1 MSTSCLC
8 IFNIRQPK
16 EYNFIR
22 DDRDLL
28 KEGPLIL
35 TRLEKGA
42 LRDTEAYVILFN
54 DNFVICEP
62 SKKTLKERDRDM
74 RRSVMSTHGGL
85 KTSKS
90 SESLLG
96 GGTGNASPNTITPAA
111 TIHAPTTTKERY
123 KVIDVIPVESLNAR
137 QQQLSAGSLEEALGI
152 SSFPSSLPFAYLHFF
167 PPPPTTSS
175 SSSAKKKDKKANDKI
190 KHKPD
195 LQFLNVDGQLFI
207 VKRKKEDKKEDKKLT
222 EGEKAQR
229 QLEREKF
236 YQNCTFELADT
247 RDGGLEVLYFTTPSP
262 EEKAVWVKQL
272 NVAVGTESPYLAS
285 PRRSAAPTRTL
296 SSPRGGGG
304 GDANEGDTIAKAN
317 QSRRRARS
325 RSVGDASAI
334 KPTSLEEKEMGEK
347 DREKEKEKEKGKG
360 KGKHKGK
367 EKDKKKKGGEDEK
380 TQSGEKEVV
389 VKPQSLL
396 SPREQPPAATPSAGT
411 TVEPPGGKRGG
422 KEGFKWIPNPKGKG
436 FIFVKDG
443 PTPTPSNPTPS
454 AEDSQSHPT
463 PAEVRPRTLITRQ
476 PRQRDAEAL
485 KLITLKAPPKT
496 TPAPPVAT
504 PVTPPLSP
512 TANGGTPTTTR
523 PNSKGV
529 QMEKVK
535 EVVDETIKSIQNNLD
550 ERRNHLLS
558 LGDEVTM
565 EVVVDLARRLRAVKK
580 ELGS

>member
-1 MSTSCLC
+1 
-8 IFNIRQPK
+8 
-16 EYNFIR
+16 
-22 DDRDLL
+22 
-28 KEGPLIL
+28 
-35 TRLEKGA
+35 
-42 LRDTEAYVILFN
+42 
-54 DNFVICEP
+54 
-62 SKKTLKERDRDM
+62 
-74 RRSVMSTHGGL
+74 
-85 KTSKS
+85 
-90 SESLLG
+90 
-96 GGTGNASPNTITPAA
+96 
-111 TIHAPTTTKERY
+111 
-123 KVIDVIPVESLNAR
+123 
-137 QQQLSAGSLEEALGI
+137 
-152 SSFPSSLPFAYLHFF
+152 
-167 PPPPTTSS
+167 
-175 SSSAKKKDKKANDKI
+175 
-190 KHKPD
+190 
-195 LQFLNVDGQLFI
+195 VDGQLFI

-229 QLEREKF
+229 QIEREKF

-296 SSPRGGGG
+296 SSPRGGGV
-304 GDANEGDTIAKAN
+304 GDANEGDTITKST
-317 QSRRRARS
+317 QSRRRVRS

-334 KPTSLEEKEMGEK
+334 KPTNLEEKEMGEK

-367 EKDKKKKGGEDEK
+367 EKEKDKKKKGGEEEK

-389 VKPQSLL
+389 VKP
-396 SPREQPPAATPSAGT
+396 PAATPAAGT

-422 KEGFKWIPNPKGKG
+422 KEGFKWVPNPKGKG

-454 AEDSQSHPT
+454 AEDSQSHPSL
-463 PAEVRPRTLITRQ
+463 AEIRPRTLITRQ
-476 PRQRDAEAL
+476 PRQRDAETL

-512 TANGGTPTTTR
+512 NANGGTPTTTR